1 MNTTLTIRL
10 PLDLKEDFLKKSK
23 ENWVDGSLLLRH
35 FISRY
40 NQNPKIA
47 GLNIDE
53 DEFDYILDETLVKIF
68 DDKKIKWKLSEI
80 WKELKKIKQ
89 KK

>member
-1 MNTTLTIRL
+1 
-10 PLDLKEDFLKKSK
+10 
-23 ENWVDGSLLLRH
+23 LRH

-68 DDKKIKWKLSEI
+68 DDKKIK
-80 WKELKKIKQ
+80 
-89 KK
+89 